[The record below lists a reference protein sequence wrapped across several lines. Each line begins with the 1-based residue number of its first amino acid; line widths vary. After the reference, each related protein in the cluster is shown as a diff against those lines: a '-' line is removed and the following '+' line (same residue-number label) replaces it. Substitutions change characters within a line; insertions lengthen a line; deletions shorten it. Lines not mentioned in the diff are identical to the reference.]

1 MINKLA
7 HWIAG
12 HPKLIMIIAFILIIP
27 SAIGYFA
34 TYVNYDILSYLPTDL
49 ESVQGETVLD
59 ETFHS
64 ASMSIVVMKDM
75 AWDDMKETE
84 EKVSQIDGVADVTWL
99 GSVLDAPIPEEI
111 MPDVLSSM
119 LYSKDGKSTLMII
132 RYNGASAS
140 KETLNTVKQIKSV
153 ISKQCMMSGMS
164 AIFEESGELANK
176 EAPIYIAAA
185 VILSLCAL
193 MFTMESFVL
202 PFVLLVALGL
212 AVIYNMGS
220 NIIFGQISYIT
231 QCIAAILQLGVTM
244 DYSVFLMDRYT
255 EERMKT
261 PRNHKNAMAHAI
273 ASTFVSLAG
282 SSLTTVFGF
291 VALCFMKL
299 TLGLDIG
306 LVMAKGVVLGIVTVV
321 VVLPA
326 LLLTFEKQ
334 IYSSTHKSLIPSFKP
349 INKFTTKHSK
359 IFAIIFVILI
369 IPAYIGNNNVPKYY
383 NVMKSMPD
391 DMDSIVALNTLKEEF
406 GMTTTHF
413 LIIDDSIAGDN
424 VTQMLKEIEKVDGV
438 TSVLGM
444 NSIVGS
450 SIPSTILPDSVK
462 SILATGGKQMIMINT
477 SYESATD
484 PINAQIDEITRIAKS
499 FDSGSLLTGEGV
511 MTKDLIDVTSVDFVV
526 TNIISI
532 AAIFAV
538 IAFCLKSGSLPVL
551 LVASIELA
559 IMLNMSIST
568 ILNSEIPFIAP
579 TVVSCVQLGA
589 TVDYAIL
596 LTTRYKEELSHTP
609 DRVTAMRKAAD
620 SADRSIF
627 QSALVFFCATF
638 GVYCLSDIDIVK
650 QICALLARGSIVS
663 AVVIVVFLPSLL
675 IVSDKVIEK
684 TTAGWKRNKGS
695 VPLVVEGPEGETI
708 NLAADEIRVLR
719 NPYVQKEKQ
728 KQLRAERRAER
739 KAKHAER
746 LKNMDLKKSNK
757 KDDNRK
763 TGKQTKKAEKERKK

>member
-7 HWIAG
+7 QWIAG
-12 HPKLIMIIAFILIIP
+12 HPKLIMIIAFILVIP
-27 SAIGYFA
+27 SAIGYFS
-34 TYVNYDILSYLPTDL
+34 TYVNYDILSYLPDDL

-64 ASMSIVVMKDM
+64 ASMSIVVMKNM

-84 EKVSQIDGVADVTWL
+84 NKISQIDGVSDVMWL
-99 GSVLDAPIPEEI
+99 GSVLDAPVPEEI
-111 MPDVLSSM
+111 MPDILSSM
-119 LYSKDGKSTLMII
+119 LYSKDGESTLMII
-132 RYNGASAS
+132 RYSGSSAS
-140 KETLNTVKQIKSV
+140 KKTLNTVKQIKSV

-164 AIFEESGELANK
+164 AIFEESGELADK
-176 EAPIYIAAA
+176 QAPIYVAVA

-193 MFTMESFVL
+193 MFTMESFAL
-202 PFVLLVALGL
+202 PFVLLTALGL

-220 NIIFGQISYIT
+220 NIMFGQISYIT

-261 PRNHKNAMAHAI
+261 PRDHKNAMAHAI
-273 ASTFVSLAG
+273 SSTFVSLAG

-291 VALCFMKL
+291 VALCFMQL

-306 LVMAKGVVLGIVTVV
+306 LVMAKGVILGIVTVV

-334 IYSSTHKSLIPSFKP
+334 IYSSTHKSLVPSMAGL
-349 INKFTTKHSK
+349 NKFTTKHNK
-359 IFAIIFVILI
+359 IFAIVFLILI
-369 IPAYIGNNNVPKYY
+369 IPAYIGNNNVPEYY

-413 LIIDDSIAGDN
+413 LIIDDSVAGDN
-424 VTQMLKEIEKVDGV
+424 VTQMLKEIEDVDGV
-438 TSVLGM
+438 TSVLGL

-450 SIPSTILPDSVK
+450 GIPSSIIPDSVK
-462 SILATGGKQMIMINT
+462 SILATDGKQMIMINT

-499 FDSGSLLTGEGV
+499 YDSSSLLTGEGV
-511 MTKDLIDVTSVDFVV
+511 MTKDLIDVTNVDFVV

-532 AAIFAV
+532 AAIFVV
-538 IAFCLKSGSLPVL
+538 IAVCLKSASLPVI

-568 ILNSEIPFIAP
+568 LMNSEIPFIAP

-596 LTTRYKEELSHTP
+596 MTTRYKEELSHTP
-609 DRVTAMRKAAD
+609 DRITAMRKAAD
-620 SADRSIF
+620 TADKSIF

-638 GVYCLSDIDIVK
+638 GVYLLSDIDIVK

-663 AVVIVVFLPSLL
+663 ALIIVVFLPSLL

-708 NLAADEIRVLR
+708 DLAADEIRVLR

-728 KQLRAERRAER
+728 KQLRAERKAER
-739 KAKHAER
+739 RAKLQTKALQKQQ
-746 LKNMDLKKSNK
+746 K
-757 KDDNRK
+757 KDDK
-763 TGKQTKKAEKERKK
+763 TKSKKQTEKAEKERKK

>member
-7 HWIAG
+7 QWIAG
-12 HPKLIMIIAFILIIP
+12 HPKLIMIIAFILVIP
-27 SAIGYFA
+27 SAIGYFS
-34 TYVNYDILSYLPTDL
+34 TYVNYDILSYLPDDL

-64 ASMSIVVMKDM
+64 ASMSIVVMKNM

-84 EKVSQIDGVADVTWL
+84 NKISQIDGVSDVMWL
-99 GSVLDAPIPEEI
+99 GSVLDAPVPEEI
-111 MPDVLSSM
+111 MPDILSSM
-119 LYSKDGKSTLMII
+119 LYSKDGESTLMII
-132 RYNGASAS
+132 RYSGSSAS

-164 AIFEESGELANK
+164 AIFEESGELADK
-176 EAPIYIAAA
+176 QAPVYVA
-185 VILSLCAL
+185 VAVVLSLCAL
-193 MFTMESFVL
+193 MFTMESFAL
-202 PFVLLVALGL
+202 PFVLLTALGL

-220 NIIFGQISYIT
+220 NIMFGQISYIT

-261 PRNHKNAMAHAI
+261 PRDHKNAMAHAI
-273 ASTFVSLAG
+273 SSTFVSLAG

-291 VALCFMKL
+291 VALCFMQL

-306 LVMAKGVVLGIVTVV
+306 LVMAKGVILGIVTVV

-334 IYSSTHKSLIPSFKP
+334 IYSSTHKSLVPSMAGL
-349 INKFTTKHSK
+349 NKFTTRHNK
-359 IFAIIFVILI
+359 IFAIVFLILI
-369 IPAYIGNNNVPKYY
+369 IPAYIGNNNVPEYY

-413 LIIDDSIAGDN
+413 LIIDDSVAGDN
-424 VTQMLKEIEKVDGV
+424 VSQMLKEIEDVDGV
-438 TSVLGM
+438 TSVLGL

-450 SIPSTILPDSVK
+450 GIPSSIIPDSVK
-462 SILATGGKQMIMINT
+462 SILATDGKQMIMINT

-484 PINAQIDEITRIAKS
+484 PINAQIDEITKIAKS
-499 FDSGSLLTGEGV
+499 YDSSSLLTGEGV
-511 MTKDLIDVTSVDFVV
+511 MTKDLIDVTNVDFVV

-538 IAFCLKSGSLPVL
+538 IAVCLKSAALPVI

-568 ILNSEIPFIAP
+568 VMNSEIPFIAP

-596 LTTRYKEELSHTP
+596 MTTRYKEELSHTP
-609 DRVTAMRKAAD
+609 DRITAMRKAAD
-620 SADRSIF
+620 TADKSIF

-638 GVYCLSDIDIVK
+638 GVYLLSDIDIVK

-663 AVVIVVFLPSLL
+663 ALIIVVFLPSLL

-708 NLAADEIRVLR
+708 DLAADEIRVLR

-728 KQLRAERRAER
+728 KQLRAERKAER
-739 KAKHAER
+739 KAKHQTKA
-746 LKNMDLKKSNK
+746 LQKQHK
-757 KDDNRK
+757 KDDK
-763 TGKQTKKAEKERKK
+763 TKSKKQTEKAEKERKK

>member
-1 MINKLA
+1 MTVIDKLA
-7 HWIAG
+7 KWIAG
-12 HPKLIMIIAFILIIP
+12 HPKLIMIIAFLLVIP

-34 TYVNYDILSYLPTDL
+34 TYVNYDILSYLPEDL

-75 AWDDMKETE
+75 AWDDMKRTE
-84 EKVSQIDGVADVTWL
+84 EKVSEIDGVSDVMWL

-111 MPDVLSSM
+111 MPELLSSM
-119 LYSKDGKSTLMII
+119 IYSKDGKSTLMII
-132 RYNGASAS
+132 RYTGSSAS

-176 EAPIYIAAA
+176 QAPIYVAIAVA
-185 VILSLCAL
+185 LSLAAL
-193 MFTMESFVL
+193 MFTMESFAL
-202 PFVLLVALGL
+202 PFVLLTALGL

-220 NIIFGQISYIT
+220 NIMFGQISYIT

-261 PRNHKNAMAHAI
+261 PGDHKNAMAHAI

-334 IYSSTHKSLIPSFKP
+334 IYSSTHKSLIPSFSGL
-349 INKFTTKHSK
+349 NKFTTKHSK
-359 IFAIIFVILI
+359 VFAIIFVLLI

-413 LIIDDSIAGDN
+413 LIIDDSIPGDN
-424 VTQMLKEIEKVDGV
+424 VREMLNEIEDVDGV
-438 TSVLGM
+438 TSVLGL

-450 SIPSTILPDSVK
+450 GIPSTIIPDSVK

-484 PINAQIDEITRIAKS
+484 PINAQIDEITKISKS
-499 FDSGSLLTGEGV
+499 YDSSSLLTGEGV
-511 MTKDLIDVTSVDFVV
+511 MTKDLIDVTNVDFVV

-538 IAFCLKSGSLPVL
+538 IAVCLKSASLPVL

-568 ILNSEIPFIAP
+568 IMGSEIPFIAP

-596 LTTRYKEELSHTP
+596 LTTRYKEELSHTA

-620 SADRSIF
+620 TADRSVF

-638 GVYCLSDIDIVK
+638 GVYLISDIDIVK

-663 AVVIVVFLPSLL
+663 ALVIVVFLPSLL

-695 VPLVVEGPEGETI
+695 VPLVVEGPEGEI
-708 NLAADEIRVLR
+708 IDLAADEIKVLR
-719 NPYVQKEKQ
+719 NPYVAKEKQ

-739 KAKHAER
+739 KAKREER
-746 LKNMDLKKSNK
+746 LKLKSQKKADNQKSNK
-757 KDDNRK
+757 KN
-763 TGKQTKKAEKERKK
+763 KKAEKEIKK

>member
-1 MINKLA
+1 MTVIDKLA
-7 HWIAG
+7 KWIAG
-12 HPKLIMIIAFILIIP
+12 HPKIIMIVAFLLVIP

-34 TYVNYDILSYLPTDL
+34 TYVNYDILSYLPEDL

-75 AWDDMKETE
+75 AWDDMKRTE
-84 EKVSQIDGVADVTWL
+84 EKVSQIDGVADVMWL

-111 MPDVLSSM
+111 MPEVLSSM

-132 RYNGASAS
+132 RYNGSSAS

-164 AIFEESGELANK
+164 AIFEESGELADK
-176 EAPIYIAAA
+176 QAPVYVAIAVA
-185 VILSLCAL
+185 LSLAAL
-193 MFTMESFVL
+193 MFTMESFAL
-202 PFVLLVALGL
+202 PFVLLTALGL

-220 NIIFGQISYIT
+220 NIIFGQISYVT

-261 PRNHKNAMAHAI
+261 PRDHKNAMAHAI

-291 VALCFMKL
+291 IALCFMQL

-334 IYSSTHKSLIPSFKP
+334 IYSTTHKSLIPSFKG

-359 IFAIIFVILI
+359 VFAIIFAVLI
-369 IPAYIGNNNVPKYY
+369 IPAYFGNNNVPKYY

-413 LIIDDSIAGDN
+413 LIIDDSIPGDN
-424 VTQMLKEIEKVDGV
+424 VRQMLKEIENVDGV
-438 TSVLGM
+438 TSVLGL
-444 NSIVGS
+444 NSIIGSGIPS
-450 SIPSTILPDSVK
+450 SIIPDSVK
-462 SILATGGKQMIMINT
+462 SILATDGKQMIMINT
-477 SYESATD
+477 DYESATD
-484 PINAQIDEITRIAKS
+484 PINAQIDTITKIAKS
-499 FDSGSLLTGEGV
+499 YDSGSLLTGEGV
-511 MTKDLIDVTSVDFVV
+511 MTKDLIDVTNVDFVV

-538 IAFCLKSGSLPVL
+538 IAVCLKSASLPVL

-568 ILNSEIPFIAP
+568 LLGTEIAFIAP

-596 LTTRYKEELSHTP
+596 LTTRYKEELSHTA

-620 SADRSIF
+620 TADKSIF

-638 GVYCLSDIDIVK
+638 GVYLTSDIDIVK

-663 AVVIVVFLPSLL
+663 ALVIIIFLPSLL

-695 VPLVVEGPEGETI
+695 VPLVVEGPEGEI
-708 NLAADEIRVLR
+708 IDLAADEIKVLR
-719 NPYVQKEKQ
+719 NPYVAKEKQ
-728 KQLRAERRAER
+728 KQLRAERRAQ
-739 KAKHAER
+739 
-746 LKNMDLKKSNK
+746 
-757 KDDNRK
+757 RK
-763 TGKQTKKAEKERKK
+763 TKREERSKLKAQKKADNQKRDKQTKKSEKEIKK

>member
-7 HWIAG
+7 QWIAG
-12 HPKLIMIIAFILIIP
+12 HPKLIMILAFILVIP

-75 AWDDMKETE
+75 AWDDMKQAEN
-84 EKVSQIDGVADVTWL
+84 KISQIDGVSDVMWL

-119 LYSKDGKSTLMII
+119 LYSKDGSSTLMII
-132 RYNGASAS
+132 RYSGSSAS

-176 EAPIYIAAA
+176 QAPVYVAVA

-193 MFTMESFVL
+193 MFTMESFAL
-202 PFVLLVALGL
+202 PFVLLTALGL

-261 PRNHKNAMAHAI
+261 PRDHKNAMAHAI
-273 ASTFVSLAG
+273 SSTFVSLAG

-291 VALCFMKL
+291 VALCFMQL

-334 IYSSTHKSLIPSFKP
+334 IYSSTHKSLVPSLSGL
-349 INKFTTKHSK
+349 NKFTTKHNK
-359 IFAIIFVILI
+359 IFAIVFLILI
-369 IPAYIGNNNVPKYY
+369 IPAYIGNNNVPEYY

-413 LIIDDSIAGDN
+413 LIIDDSVAGDN
-424 VTQMLKEIEKVDGV
+424 ITQMLKEIEDVDGV
-438 TSVLGM
+438 TSVLGL

-450 SIPSTILPDSVK
+450 GIPSSIIPDSVK
-462 SILATGGKQMIMINT
+462 SILATDGKQMIMINT

-484 PINAQIDEITRIAKS
+484 PINAQIDEITKIAKS
-499 FDSGSLLTGEGV
+499 YDSSSLLTGEGV
-511 MTKDLIDVTSVDFVV
+511 MTKDLIDVTNVDFVV

-538 IAFCLKSGSLPVL
+538 IAVCLKSLSLPVI

-568 ILNSEIPFIAP
+568 LMNSEIPFIAP

-596 LTTRYKEELSHTP
+596 MTTRYKEELSHTP
-609 DRVTAMRKAAD
+609 DRITAMRKAAD
-620 SADRSIF
+620 TADKSIF

-638 GVYCLSDIDIVK
+638 GVYLLSDIDIVK

-663 AVVIVVFLPSLL
+663 ALIIILFLPSLL

-708 NLAADEIRVLR
+708 DLAADEIRVLR

-728 KQLRAERRAER
+728 KQLRSERKAERRAKLQA
-739 KAKHAER
+739 KAL
-746 LKNMDLKKSNK
+746 LKQKK
-757 KDDNRK
+757 KDDK
-763 TGKQTKKAEKERKK
+763 SKSKKQTEKAEKERKK

>member
-7 HWIAG
+7 QWIAG
-12 HPKLIMIIAFILIIP
+12 HPKLIMIIAFILVIP
-27 SAIGYFA
+27 SAIGYFS
-34 TYVNYDILSYLPTDL
+34 TYVNYDILSYLPDDL

-64 ASMSIVVMKDM
+64 ASMSIVVMKNM

-84 EKVSQIDGVADVTWL
+84 NKISQIDGVSDVMWL
-99 GSVLDAPIPEEI
+99 GSVLDAPVPEEI
-111 MPDVLSSM
+111 MPDILSSM
-119 LYSKDGKSTLMII
+119 LYSKDGESTLMII
-132 RYNGASAS
+132 RYSGSSAS
-140 KETLNTVKQIKSV
+140 KKTLNTVKQIKSV

-164 AIFEESGELANK
+164 AIFEESGELADK
-176 EAPIYIAAA
+176 QAPIYVAVA

-193 MFTMESFVL
+193 MFTMESFAL
-202 PFVLLVALGL
+202 PFVLLTALGL

-220 NIIFGQISYIT
+220 NIMFGQISYIT

-261 PRNHKNAMAHAI
+261 PRDHKNAMAHAI
-273 ASTFVSLAG
+273 SSTFVSLAG

-291 VALCFMKL
+291 VALCFMQL

-306 LVMAKGVVLGIVTVV
+306 LVMAKGVILGIVTVV

-334 IYSSTHKSLIPSFKP
+334 IYSSTHKSLVPSMAGL
-349 INKFTTKHSK
+349 NKFTTKHNK
-359 IFAIIFVILI
+359 IFAIVFLILI
-369 IPAYIGNNNVPKYY
+369 IPAYIGNNNVPEYY

-413 LIIDDSIAGDN
+413 LIIDDSVAGDN
-424 VTQMLKEIEKVDGV
+424 VTQMLKEIEDVDGV
-438 TSVLGM
+438 TSVLGL

-450 SIPSTILPDSVK
+450 GIPSSIIPDSVK
-462 SILATGGKQMIMINT
+462 SILATDGKQMIMINT

-499 FDSGSLLTGEGV
+499 YDSSSLLTGEGV
-511 MTKDLIDVTSVDFVV
+511 MTKDLIDVTNVDFVV

-532 AAIFAV
+532 AAIFVV
-538 IAFCLKSGSLPVL
+538 IAVCLKSASLPVI

-568 ILNSEIPFIAP
+568 LMNSEIPFIAP

-596 LTTRYKEELSHTP
+596 MTTRYKEELSHTP
-609 DRVTAMRKAAD
+609 DRITAMRKAAD
-620 SADRSIF
+620 TADKSIF

-638 GVYCLSDIDIVK
+638 GVYLLSDIDIVK

-663 AVVIVVFLPSLL
+663 ALIIVVFLPSLL

-684 TTAGWKRNKGS
+684 TTVGWKRNKGS

-708 NLAADEIRVLR
+708 DLAADEIRVLR

-728 KQLRAERRAER
+728 KQLRAERKAER
-739 KAKHAER
+739 RAKLQTKALQKQQ
-746 LKNMDLKKSNK
+746 K
-757 KDDNRK
+757 KDDK
-763 TGKQTKKAEKERKK
+763 TKSKKQTEKAEKERKK

>member
-1 MINKLA
+1 MTVIDKLA
-7 HWIAG
+7 KWIAG
-12 HPKLIMIIAFILIIP
+12 HPKLIMIIAFLLVIP

-34 TYVNYDILSYLPTDL
+34 TYVNYDILSYLPEDL

-75 AWDDMKETE
+75 AWDDMKRTE
-84 EKVSQIDGVADVTWL
+84 EKVSEIDGVSDVMWL

-111 MPDVLSSM
+111 MPELLSSM
-119 LYSKDGKSTLMII
+119 IYSKDGKSTLMII
-132 RYNGASAS
+132 RYSGSSAS

-176 EAPIYIAAA
+176 QAPIYVAIAVA
-185 VILSLCAL
+185 LSLAAL
-193 MFTMESFVL
+193 MFTMESFAL
-202 PFVLLVALGL
+202 PFVLLTALGL

-261 PRNHKNAMAHAI
+261 PKDHKNAMAHAI
-273 ASTFVSLAG
+273 ASTFMSLAG

-291 VALCFMKL
+291 VALCFMQL

-334 IYSSTHKSLIPSFKP
+334 IYSSTHKSLIPSFSGL
-349 INKFTTKHSK
+349 NKFTTKHSK
-359 IFAIIFVILI
+359 VFAIIFVILI
-369 IPAYIGNNNVPKYY
+369 IPAYFGNNNVPKYY

-413 LIIDDSIAGDN
+413 LIIDDSIPGDN
-424 VTQMLKEIEKVDGV
+424 VREMLNEIEDVDGV
-438 TSVLGM
+438 TSVLGL

-450 SIPSTILPDSVK
+450 GIPSTILPDSVK

-484 PINAQIDEITRIAKS
+484 PINAQIDEITKISKS
-499 FDSGSLLTGEGV
+499 YDSSSLLTGEGV
-511 MTKDLIDVTSVDFVV
+511 MTKDLIDVTNVDFVV

-538 IAFCLKSGSLPVL
+538 IAVCLKSASLPIL

-568 ILNSEIPFIAP
+568 LMGSEIPFIAP

-596 LTTRYKEELSHTP
+596 LTTRYKEELSHTA

-620 SADRSIF
+620 TADRSVF

-638 GVYCLSDIDIVK
+638 GVYLISDIDIVK

-663 AVVIVVFLPSLL
+663 ALVIVVFLPSLL

-695 VPLVVEGPEGETI
+695 VPLVVEGPEGEVI
-708 NLAADEIRVLR
+708 DLAADEIKVLR
-719 NPYVQKEKQ
+719 NPYVAKEKQ
-728 KQLRAERRAER
+728 KQLRAERRAAR
-739 KAKHAER
+739 KAKREEK
-746 LKNMDLKKSNK
+746 LKLNSQKKSDNQKSNK
-757 KDDNRK
+757 QNKK
-763 TGKQTKKAEKERKK
+763 TEKEIKK

>member
-7 HWIAG
+7 QWIAG
-12 HPKLIMIIAFILIIP
+12 HPKLIMIIAFILVIP
-27 SAIGYFA
+27 SAIGYFS
-34 TYVNYDILSYLPTDL
+34 TYVNYDILSYLPDDL

-64 ASMSIVVMKDM
+64 ASMSIVVMKNM

-84 EKVSQIDGVADVTWL
+84 NKISQIDGVSDVMWL
-99 GSVLDAPIPEEI
+99 GSVLDAPVPEEI
-111 MPDVLSSM
+111 MPDILSSM
-119 LYSKDGKSTLMII
+119 LYSKDGESTLMII
-132 RYNGASAS
+132 RYSGSSAS

-164 AIFEESGELANK
+164 AIFEESGELADK
-176 EAPIYIAAA
+176 QAPVYVA
-185 VILSLCAL
+185 VAVVLSLCAL
-193 MFTMESFVL
+193 MFTMESFAL
-202 PFVLLVALGL
+202 PFVLLTALGL

-220 NIIFGQISYIT
+220 NIMFGQISYIT

-261 PRNHKNAMAHAI
+261 PRDHKNAMAHAI
-273 ASTFVSLAG
+273 SSTFVSLAG

-291 VALCFMKL
+291 VALCFMQL

-306 LVMAKGVVLGIVTVV
+306 LVMAKGVILGIVTVV

-334 IYSSTHKSLIPSFKP
+334 IYSSTHKSLVPSMAGL
-349 INKFTTKHSK
+349 NKFTTRHNK
-359 IFAIIFVILI
+359 IFAIVFLILI
-369 IPAYIGNNNVPKYY
+369 IPAYIGNNNVPEYY

-413 LIIDDSIAGDN
+413 LIIDDSVAGDN
-424 VTQMLKEIEKVDGV
+424 VSQMLKEIEDVDGV
-438 TSVLGM
+438 TSVLGL

-450 SIPSTILPDSVK
+450 GIPSSIIPDSVK
-462 SILATGGKQMIMINT
+462 SILATDGKQMIMINT

-484 PINAQIDEITRIAKS
+484 PINAQIDEITKIAKS
-499 FDSGSLLTGEGV
+499 YDSSSLLTGEGV
-511 MTKDLIDVTSVDFVV
+511 MTKDLIDVTNVDFVV
-526 TNIISI
+526 TNIISM

-538 IAFCLKSGSLPVL
+538 IAVCLKSAALPVI

-568 ILNSEIPFIAP
+568 VMNSEIPFIAP

-596 LTTRYKEELSHTP
+596 MTTRYKEELSHTP
-609 DRVTAMRKAAD
+609 DRITAMRKAAD
-620 SADRSIF
+620 TADKSIF

-638 GVYCLSDIDIVK
+638 GVYLLSDIDIVK

-663 AVVIVVFLPSLL
+663 ALIIVVFLPSLL

-708 NLAADEIRVLR
+708 DLAADEIRVLR

-728 KQLRAERRAER
+728 KQLRAERKAER
-739 KAKHAER
+739 KAKHQTKA
-746 LKNMDLKKSNK
+746 LQKQHK
-757 KDDNRK
+757 KDDK
-763 TGKQTKKAEKERKK
+763 TKSKKQTEKAEKERKK